1 MVYEVCDENYRDD
14 HSMPYIRPSQKV
26 EDILR
31 YKYTIFLTKFTDR
44 RIGRSYWFNRKKSS
58 DNPSG
63 RPALNWI

>member
-31 YKYTIFLTKFTDR
+31 YKYTIFLTKLQTGEFGEA
-44 RIGRSYWFNRKKSS
+44 IGSTGKRVLTIPR
-58 DNPSG
+58 DG
-63 RPALNWI
+63 LR

>member
-1 MVYEVCDENYRDD
+1 MVNEVCDENYRDD

-44 RIGRSYWFNRKKSS
+44 RIGRSYWLNRKKSS